1 MKQDIGYAIVGDGEN
16 GFKFFGETFAH
27 KSEVKDWES
36 MGYRAVPVS
45 VEMTDELKEFYFY

>member
-27 KSEVKDWES
+27 KSEVRDWES